1 MLLGSKTLFQ
11 EAFDGLPSK
20 FLEPRTRCHVFSTD
34 PEVKAV
40 SLRMQK
46 LKDID
51 GREVMDIHIYSAV
64 INIHYWDSIIT
75 SEHADELISR
85 SK

>member
-1 MLLGSKTLFQ
+1 
-11 EAFDGLPSK
+11 
-20 FLEPRTRCHVFSTD
+20 
-34 PEVKAV
+34 
-40 SLRMQK
+40 MQK

-51 GREVMDIHIYSAV
+51 GREVMDIHIYSAI